1 MKAFLGE
8 IDQDGLRRFIPEA
21 LVPRDDHG
29 RLAWRRFRRPT
40 TLAWALLA
48 DRNAEAVH
56 AEVHAGR
63 YQRACGVLL
72 NVAAELIPIAAAPP
86 PVNVTHPETPAWCTD
101 APSGR

>member
-8 IDQDGLRRFIPEA
+8 IDHDGLRRFVPEA
-21 LVPRDDHG
+21 LAPRDDHG
-29 RLAWRRFRRPT
+29 RLAWRGSRRPT
-40 TLAWALLA
+40 TLVWALLG
-48 DRNAEAVH
+48 DRNAEAVR

-86 PVNVTHPETPAWCTD
+86 PTDATHPKTPTSCTD
-101 APSGR
+101 ARSDR